1 MNKGVVTLTFD
12 DETKQEQEK
21 QLPEV
26 QKPKDENK
34 ISAQELTPIALA
46 CIKKIDF
53 MLSTRKISRKFDVIY
68 APVNPGIPGTLYKP
82 LIIKNTESFEEY
94 LFHAVHLLMINSP
107 EIYIPQKQTIF
118 NELVHRMYF
127 MILTYS
133 EGIPD
138 TYNLF
143 SELPKWDNTHKWCEN
158 GYFDENW
165 QFHHATIPK
174 GVVKQLRIYIPDN
187 WDTLIQDEGVGFQYI
202 TQFFRQLSWT
212 REDYDAITTKIN
224 MFLKKEPTKRELIG
238 TSSGLS
244 GKYKGGYIYNV
255 LSTHTNKEGE
265 QALAYIFLYC
275 LEINTINEYIL
286 FIQSKGG
293 GGKDSLVDPLVKLLG
308 GVENNAQLSIKEL
321 TAEFLPSIVN
331 YSNLIYNMEAEAKDI
346 LKATR
351 KLNQISGYSPF
362 EVNSKNKELVPYTNF
377 CQKALFGLNSPIYS
391 LGGDGSL
398 NRRTVQ
404 YKSYWY
410 TADDGVNPWRSYY
423 VLGDPKYNLMLYD
436 VNKSQLAGLP
446 SYDMFPL
453 LLLKFL
459 TQKWNPKVKY
469 ETVFNKYGLKGKSI
483 NDPILDIADSSYAK
497 VENVYE
503 DKNLV
508 TIDLSDFI
516 NRQIGLRYTDG
527 FVMCGIKDASFK
539 IYNNVPINTE
549 ILKKYDLRNTKFYI
563 PLSTIAKLN
572 KDLLKNEYKQKE
584 LQEILEF
591 NNYMY
596 TTEYNYGTKS
606 FVVYLDIVDDHV
618 LMTFR
623 KTT

>member
-1 MNKGVVTLTFD
+1 MNNKQITIEFT
-12 DETKQEQEK
+12 DEEHQGK

-26 QKPKDENK
+26 KKPKEENK
-34 ISAQELTPIALA
+34 ATAMELTPIALA

-53 MLSTRKISRKFDVIY
+53 MLAPRKISKKFDVIY
-68 APVNPGIPGTLYKP
+68 GPVNPGISGTLYKA

-94 LFHAVHLLMINSP
+94 LLHAVHLLSINSP
-107 EIYIPQKQTIF
+107 DIYIPQKSI
-118 NELVHRMYF
+118 NELVERIYF

-138 TYNLF
+138 QYNLF

-165 QFHHATIPK
+165 KFHKAEIPK
-174 GVVKQLRIYIPDN
+174 GVLKQLRIYIPDN

-202 TQFFRQLSWT
+202 TQFFRQLAWT
-212 REDYDAITTKIN
+212 REDYDSIVGKISN
-224 MFLKKEPTKRELIG
+224 YLTKEPTKRSLVG
-238 TSSGLS
+238 TASGIS
-244 GKYKGGYIYNV
+244 GKYKGGFMYET
-255 LSTHTNKEGE
+255 LSSHTNKEGE
-265 QALAYIFLYC
+265 QALAYMFLYC

-346 LKATR
+346 MRATR
-351 KLNQISGYSPF
+351 KLNQLSGYSPF
-362 EVNSKNKELVPYTNF
+362 EVNSKNKEIVPYINF
-377 CQKALFGLNSPIYS
+377 NQKVLFGLNSPIYT

-398 NRRTVQ
+398 NRRVVQ

-410 TADDGVNPWRSYY
+410 TADDGVNPWRSFY

-436 VNKSQLAGLP
+436 INKSQIAGLP

-459 TQKWNPKVKY
+459 TLRWNPKLKY
-469 ETVFNKYGLKGKSI
+469 ETVFSKYGLKGKSI
-483 NDPILDIADSSYAK
+483 NDPILDIVEASYSKADNIYGDNK
-497 VENVYE
+497 
-503 DKNLV
+503 LV
-508 TIDLSDFI
+508 TMDITDFI
-516 NRQIGLRYTDG
+516 DKTVGLRFTDR
-527 FVMCGIKDASFK
+527 FVLCGNKDASFK
-539 IYNNVPINTE
+539 IWNDAPINIE
-549 ILKKYDLRNTKFYI
+549 LLKTMDLKNTKFYM

-572 KDLLKNEYKQKE
+572 KDLLKNEYKSQE
-584 LQEILEF
+584 LQEILAF
-591 NNYMY
+591 NNYIL
-596 TTEYNYGTKS
+596 TTDYNYGTKA
-606 FVVYLDIVDDHV
+606 FVVYLDIIDNHV
-618 LMTFR
+618 YMTFR
-623 KTT
+623 KSVD